1 MIFALYFFLEI
12 LGECKERNPLLDLN
26 LLHSQKFFLD
36 SHMYLFALG
45 QVVEGGQGHFKSEY
59 LNLSSFNLSI
69 VASKMLGWAR
79 KFGLSSC
86 GGGKVSDWVLEVEEK
101 CRIEVCSRPKVFTH
115 RHCLER
121 AAAMSCLL
129 GKDLTSFKHFV
140 NPICQLV
147 ASILFVFS
155 WFVTFC

>member
-1 MIFALYFFLEI
+1 M
-12 LGECKERNPLLDLN
+12 
-26 LLHSQKFFLD
+26 
-36 SHMYLFALG
+36 
-45 QVVEGGQGHFKSEY
+45 
-59 LNLSSFNLSI
+59 
-69 VASKMLGWAR
+69 
-79 KFGLSSC
+79 
-86 GGGKVSDWVLEVEEK
+86 VEEK

-121 AAAMSCLL
+121 AAVMSCLL

-155 WFVTFC
+155 WFFATVRSVSGLVLGDSASYKNTAEKLRLAHMHGQYV